1 VCCHGG
7 MRASLLVLAILAACK
22 FEAPADRCE
31 DAADCADGEACVDHA
46 CVAGDCTS
54 AAECEPGH
62 ACTDLACVAIPAR
75 GVDLLFVV
83 DSSHTMQQ
91 EQAALGSAFID
102 HFVAVL
108 EAEHGARPDLHIG
121 VITTDMG
128 IGEQEASIQNCSVNG
143 DDGALRRPATACAPT
158 DAYLIDADG
167 GATVNYPGT
176 LAEAFQCLITVGT
189 EGCGFEQ
196 PLASLRRFLNRD
208 DAAAFLR
215 PEAALAVVILTDED
229 DCSADD
235 THLFDTT
242 QMDIT
247 SELGP
252 LTSYRCFEFGV
263 RCDPDDPRAYGTKQ
277 GCVARTGSFLT
288 DPAEVAD
295 LVRTTKQS
303 PNVAVTVIAGT
314 VTPVTVQTD
323 TSSPNMSWPQ
333 LLSSCTSATG
343 EAAPSIRLR
352 DFAAEFGDHGSF
364 ASICSNLNTPLADLA
379 RRIAGMLE

>member
-1 VCCHGG
+1 
-7 MRASLLVLAILAACK
+7 MRASLLVLALAACS
-22 FEAPADRCE
+22 FEAPTDRCE
-31 DAADCADGEACVDHA
+31 QRADCATDEICLDQA
-46 CVAGDCTS
+46 CVAGECLSAEDCD
-54 AAECEPGH
+54 PGF
-62 ACTDLACVAIPAR
+62 ACTDHACVAIPAR

-83 DSSHTMQQ
+83 DSSNTMEQ
-91 EQAALGSAFID
+91 EQAALGSAFIE
-102 HFVAVL
+102 HFVSVL

-128 IGEQEASIQNCSVNG
+128 IGEQEQQIAFCSVNG
-143 DDGALRRPATACAPT
+143 DDGALRRPTTACAPT
-158 DAYLIDADG
+158 DAFLIDADG

-176 LAEAFQCLITVGT
+176 LAEAFQCLVTVGT

-196 PLASLRRFLNRD
+196 PLASLRRFLHRD

-215 PEAALAVVILTDED
+215 PDAALAIVIVTDED

-242 QMDIT
+242 QTDLT

-252 LTSYRCFEFGV
+252 LNSFRCFEFGV
-263 RCDPDDPRAYGTKQ
+263 RCDNDDPRSYGTKD
-277 GCVARTGSFLT
+277 GCVARTDSFLT

-295 LVRTTKQS
+295 LLRTTKAS
-303 PNVAVTVIAGT
+303 PHVAVTVIAGT
-314 VTPVTVQTD
+314 PTPVTVAAEEGN
-323 TSSPNMSWPQ
+323 PNMWPS

-343 EAAPSIRLR
+343 NAAPSIRLR
-352 DFAAEFGDHGSF
+352 DFAAIFGDHGSF

-379 RRIAGMLE
+379 RRIAAMLE